1 MENIVKS
8 FLITFAVF
16 VLSAFPVCA
25 QKGKIVKSLTK
36 GTAQSASHLAPSVGT
51 STKILAETG
60 VEASVAT
67 GVKTTPV
74 SSQSVFQI
82 PAELT
87 PPPTILQ
94 RVVKK
99 HKRLLIGTQVS
110 LGVPLRAAVERAY
123 RLGVPLRAPVERA
136 YRLGAQPEK
145 HIRKLPLLEAKSFL
159 TPDLQELFVTAEQR
173 ALPSPRQPFAVRP
186 QLIFRGLA
194 LAPENTAPAIRNIL
208 ENGLRL
214 KDVGHH
220 AANHTSSLAAG
231 INVKAATLAAKPV
244 TNLTAD
250 PFAAADWAK
259 RRAYENS
266 TLVVVVVNSSAR
278 GEIIQFSWDIPAEE
292 INSVIALLNVNGQKT
307 WCKVEVAGEGF
318 KITPFEVDFEFPA
331 AK

>member
-1 MENIVKS
+1 MRNIVKS

-74 SSQSVFQI
+74 ASQRVFQI

-87 PPPTILQ
+87 PPPTVLQ
-94 RVVKK
+94 RVVND

-110 LGVPLRAAVERAY
+110 LGVPLRAA
-123 RLGVPLRAPVERA
+123 VERA

-220 AANHTSSLAAG
+220 ATNHTSSLAAG
-231 INVKAATLAAKPV
+231 VNVKAATLAAKPV

>member
-1 MENIVKS
+1 MRNIVKS
-8 FLITFAVF
+8 FLITLAVF
-16 VLSAFPVCA
+16 ALSTLPVCA
-25 QKGKIVKSLTK
+25 QKSKIAKQLGKGAT
-36 GTAQSASHLAPSVGT
+36 QSASNLAPSVGT
-51 STKILAETG
+51 ATKILAEKG
-60 VEASVAT
+60 AQASVSAA
-67 GVKTTPV
+67 VKSVPSTTP
-74 SSQSVFQI
+74 VFQI
-82 PAELT
+82 PPELT
-87 PPPTILQ
+87 PPPTVLQ
-94 RVVKK
+94 RVVNN
-99 HKRLLIGTQVS
+99 HKRLVIGTQVS
-110 LGVPLRAAVERAY
+110 LGVPLRTA
-123 RLGVPLRAPVERA
+123 VERA

-194 LAPENTAPAIRNIL
+194 LSPENTAPAIRNIL

-220 AANHTSSLAAG
+220 ATNRTSSLAAG
-231 INVKAATLAAKPV
+231 VNVKAATLAAKPV
-244 TNLTAD
+244 TNLTED